1 MSSAA
6 QEGKRE
12 NISSSED
19 EVSSEEEED
28 LILEAV
34 YSTWEKWLILDVF
47 LLISFLELL
56 SLIFYKLN
64 IGFTHPAN
72 KVKVRIVY
80 LATRNGMM

>member
-1 MSSAA
+1 MIKMSSAA

-34 YSTWEKWLILDVF
+34 YST
-47 LLISFLELL
+47 
-56 SLIFYKLN
+56 
-64 IGFTHPAN
+64 
-72 KVKVRIVY
+72 
-80 LATRNGMM
+80 

>member
-1 MSSAA
+1 MIKMSSAA

-47 LLISFLELL
+47 LLISLVELL
-56 SLIFYKLN
+56 SLLFYKVSL
-64 IGFTHPAN
+64 IPQI
-72 KVKVRIVY
+72 KSK
-80 LATRNGMM
+80 